1 MGAGSGRI
9 PWSREDVGEAHRP
22 AAPVL
27 RPLLTAASRWRRTP
41 SGTVGGRSV
50 ILDVS
55 EADASHDVERPP
67 SVAEILASRERL
79 VRAADADRRRIER
92 DLHENVRQYL
102 IALSVELQR
111 ARPLIE
117 TDPPAA
123 MALLDDMSRDVRQA
137 LDATARLGQ
146 RVYPALLDA
155 GGLGAALRSA
165 VTTLGIRAS
174 IEVVV
179 GADVSGELAVTV
191 YLCCLEALE
200 LVGPAGPATVTVR
213 DENGALAFEV
223 VEVVGDGVKSA
234 RTVGRDEERLRLR
247 DRVDAHGGRVTIGP
261 RPDGRLAVSGWLPK
275 RR

>member
-1 MGAGSGRI
+1 
-9 PWSREDVGEAHRP
+9 
-22 AAPVL
+22 
-27 RPLLTAASRWRRTP
+27 LTAPSRWRRTP
-41 SGTVGGRSV
+41 SGAGGGRSL

-123 MALLDDMSRDVRQA
+123 MALLDDMSRDVQQA
-137 LDATARLGQ
+137 LDAAARLGQ

-200 LVGPAGPATVTVR
+200 LVAPAGPATVTVR
-213 DENGALAFEV
+213 DEDGALAFEV

-261 RPDGRLAVSGWLPK
+261 RPDGGIGVSGWLPA